1 MKKALLAAVL
11 LLPCAALAA
20 DWSPTLPEG
29 TRLTLEKPVDGRP
42 AEARFPALELL
53 NRFRRTG
60 LVVELGGRRYHASLQ
75 LNRTETWHLVLLPEN
90 GNVHDPAAVLPARAF
105 AENRAEK
112 VDGRLY
118 ALALRGEPG
127 DETLVLKPKGCTT
140 ETTIVFSELEKAVY
154 DAASPVDALGPGWKV
169 LFQSEVWEAADA
181 RSFVFLE
188 KEGTFVLFH
197 VVPAAGVD
205 WTREVVREAGRR
217 KVGLSFDDQNRVVI
231 RPVGDPA
238 SPSAND

>member
-1 MKKALLAAVL
+1 MTKTLLAVLL
-11 LLPCAALAA
+11 LLPCAARGA
-20 DWSPTLPEG
+20 DWSPALPEG
-29 TRLTLEKPVDGRP
+29 TRLSLEKPVGGRP
-42 AEARFPALELL
+42 ADARFPALELL

-105 AENRAEK
+105 SENRSEK
-112 VDGRLY
+112 VDGRLC
-118 ALALRGEPG
+118 ALSLRGAPG
-127 DETLVLKPKGCTT
+127 AESLVLRLEGRSEETLIL
-140 ETTIVFSELEKAVY
+140 FSSLEQAVY
-154 DAASPVDALGPGWKV
+154 DAAAPVDALGPGWKV

-188 KEGTFVLFH
+188 KEGEFVLFH

-217 KVGLSFDDQNRVVI
+217 KVGLRFDELNRIVI
-231 RPVGDPA
+231 RPVEG
-238 SPSAND
+238 